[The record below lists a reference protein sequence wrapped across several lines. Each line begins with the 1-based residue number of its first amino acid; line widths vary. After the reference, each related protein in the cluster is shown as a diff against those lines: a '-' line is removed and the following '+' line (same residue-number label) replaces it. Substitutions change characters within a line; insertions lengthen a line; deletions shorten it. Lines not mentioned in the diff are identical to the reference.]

1 MSEGRATS
9 LAAAL
14 LALALLAP
22 ALVGD
27 RSAAGYD
34 IGLFNLPALELASA
48 AWRDGHAPGWNPALG
63 APYLADPSFYP
74 LDPRHLLLLLVRP
87 LTALNL
93 QLALA
98 IALGLGGAWALARSL
113 GLSRSA
119 ALVAAASFGLG
130 GVQVSHLG
138 NPTWAAATGLLPWAL
153 LAARRATAP
162 GAGPVGLV
170 VAALPLALDLLGSA
184 PEAAG
189 HAWLAALVV
198 ALLSPGSPGARG
210 TAAARLAAVA
220 LLAAGLAAVGAVPAA
235 YAVGDTDRAAG
246 VAREVATMWSLH
258 PLELPG
264 LAVPGLADGGP
275 VLAATDHPATGAGRP
290 WFPSLY
296 AGAGALVLALLA
308 AGPAARRPAWRPL
321 LVIGAAALLYALG
334 PRGPLQPLL
343 WELGARTFRY
353 PAKAFGPAALVLA
366 LLAGAGLDLL
376 RARPAL
382 ARAATWW
389 LGGLAAVAGGCA
401 LVAWRAE
408 PALAGRLLHAA
419 VAAFAAAVAARR
431 VARGVPRAA
440 RALALVLLLDL
451 LLAARG
457 QVVLTPRALLEAPPR
472 LADEVARVER
482 QDGAPARVA
491 TLASAFEVAVDAP
504 GLGLSPAG
512 LLELARREALVPNA
526 GAASGVRTATAF
538 SSVPPRRLALLRAA
552 LRAAGRS
559 PVDQARLLG
568 ARLAVAAGGAK
579 DDLAGLEPVA
589 GAGPFVLGRVRDAP
603 PWCGLAAEVAHAPDA
618 EAAAALV
625 AAPGFDPRARCVLE
639 DGATGGVEASAP
651 GGRVRLLTLT
661 ADRLELLVDAPA
673 AAHLVVRE
681 AWGAGW
687 SATVDGQPAP
697 LLPADV
703 LFRAVRVPA
712 GVHRVALAYEAPG
725 RAAGAELTLG
735 TLLLCLALA
744 LRRRAPWR

>member
-1 MSEGRATS
+1 MRSRAGVA
-9 LAAAL
+9 AAAL
-14 LALALLAP
+14 LVALALLAP

-27 RSAAGYD
+27 RTVAGYD
-34 IGLFNLPALELASA
+34 IGLFNLPALQLAGA
-48 AWRDGHAPGWNPALG
+48 AWRDGHAPGWNPAVG

-98 IALGLGGAWALARSL
+98 LALGFAGAWALGRAL
-113 GLSRSA
+113 GLSRSG

-130 GVQVSHLG
+130 GVQASHLG

-162 GAGPVGLV
+162 GAPAAWLV

-184 PEAAG
+184 PEAAL

-198 ALLSPGSPGARG
+198 ALWAPEGRAG
-210 TAAARLAAVA
+210 AAARLAAVA
-220 LLAAGLAAVGAVPAA
+220 LLAAGLAAIGAVPAA
-235 YAVGDTDRAAG
+235 LAVGDTDRAAG
-246 VAREVATMWSLH
+246 VAREVAMMWSLH

-275 VLAATDHPATGAGRP
+275 VLAATDHAATGAGRA

-308 AGPAARRPAWRPL
+308 VWPAARRREWRPL
-321 LVIGAAALLYALG
+321 LVVAAAALLQALG
-334 PRGPLQPLL
+334 SHGPLQPLL
-343 WELGARTFRY
+343 WELGARAFRY

-382 ARAATWW
+382 ARAATWG
-389 LGGLAAVAGGCA
+389 LLGLATVSGGCA
-401 LVAWRAE
+401 LLAWSAA

-419 VAAFAAAVAARR
+419 VAALVVAAAARR
-431 VARGVPRAA
+431 LARGAPRAA
-440 RALALVLLLDL
+440 RLLALLVLLDL
-451 LLAARG
+451 LVAARG
-457 QVVLTPRALLEAPPR
+457 QVVLSARGLLDGPPR
-472 LADEVARVER
+472 LVGEVARVER
-482 QDGAPARVA
+482 EDGAPARVA
-491 TLASAFEVAVDAP
+491 TLASAFEVGLDAP
-504 GLGLSPAG
+504 GLGLSPAA
-512 LLELARREALVPNA
+512 LVELARREALVPNT
-526 GAASGVRTATAF
+526 GAAWGVRTATAF

-559 PVDQARLLG
+559 PAEQALLLG
-568 ARLAVAAGGAK
+568 ARLAVVAGEAPDDVAAL
-579 DDLAGLEPVA
+579 DPVA
-589 GAGPFVLGRVRDAP
+589 RAGPFVLGRVKGAP
-603 PWCGLAAEVAHAPDA
+603 PWCGLAGEVVRAADA

-625 AAPGFDPRARCVLE
+625 AAPGFDPRAGCV
-639 DGATGGVEASAP
+639 VEGDEPAAGCA
-651 GGRVRLLTLT
+651 GGRVRLLALG
-661 ADRLELLVDAPA
+661 ADRLELAVDAPA
-673 AAHLVVRE
+673 PGLLVVRE
-681 AWGAGW
+681 GWGAGW
-687 SATVDGQPAP
+687 RATVDDRPAP

-712 GVHRVALAYEAPG
+712 GVHRVVLEHEAPG
-725 RAAGAELTLG
+725 RAEGAAMSLG
-735 TLLLCLALA
+735 TLLLCVALA
-744 LRRRAPWR
+744 LRRRAL